1 MINKIQITQ
10 NFIKIFIL
18 SFLFFTNLFN
28 QEKLKFSANILENK
42 IEKDIETQIFKDN
55 VIINKNTMKLYTDK
69 AIYYPD
75 LNQVILIDNV
85 RMYDIQDSLFCDS
98 LILYD
103 TDYKFFEAI
112 NDVNFFQQTNTIKCQ
127 RLIFEEK
134 IKNKTIQ
141 LYDNAKLIDSL
152 RVVKGDSIYI
162 DYKDSV
168 INNIK
173 ISDNSEIINY
183 RYAKIDSISKIQR
196 TSDYISSKKMFIQF
210 KESLVDSIHLQGMA
224 ITKFNAVK
232 DTILQ
237 GLNHV
242 EGDSIIIKFDND
254 IIDRMQVRGGAT
266 GKFIPEKHNADIDS
280 TIIFQAQYIDYQID
294 EEKSYLYDDAYVKY
308 DFTELNSGYISVD
321 WKTNSLQAFEKNN
334 QYPSINSFGDTPTYG
349 EQMNFDLKSK
359 KGKIFKGSTEFND
372 GYYKGKKIYKQD
384 NDVLYINDS
393 QFTTCNHETPHYH
406 FHSNNMKVIPNDRII
421 AKPVI
426 FKIFDLPLLYLPFAV
441 FPNKNGDRI
450 SGWIMPSFG
459 HRSSTGTY
467 IDNLGYYYV
476 PNEYMDYKILLDIQD
491 RRGLITNQNLRY
503 KRKAGKYWY
512 NYYLD
517 GSFNY
522 DNKYYLSS
530 NDENISNLFDDNTR
544 RFKTITWRHK
554 QSFDPTQDLIINY
567 KYKSNMDPDE
577 INIRNRLDQNQL
589 TSLSYQKRWTKNSLS
604 VGGEKYKELFI
615 ADPTDAGQINVYK
628 WDSGPRVSF
637 YMPQRKLFGNGS
649 KWYND
654 VYISYNLLYNDG
666 KKTFTKKS
674 FIDSD
679 KDNISDDVDSCIDVD
694 SDLICDDVDS
704 CIDVDSDLICDDVDS
719 CVDVDSDLICDENDS
734 CIILNGECQDTD
746 LQYLWSSNEDEDV
759 VSGGAKNTI
768 QLSMTNSLG
777 WLTVS
782 PRVNIY
788 EDWVLQYKEFS
799 NISGDFEDKSGFN
812 RRFTWNASLSLNT
825 KLYGIIPIN
834 IGRLN
839 SMRHKMTPQISFNY
853 LPDLRTSSSQ
863 IINDVDILQGTSAN
877 SLSFGSKN
885 LRFSLDN
892 SFQLKVKN
900 KNQEIEKIDFL
911 SYNLTFNYGGAN
923 NQKDRFSLIDSRV
936 SFKKPN
942 GQELLYLHMQHDMYD
957 ESNPDERNSFP
968 ELRKLTAQM
977 STHYRISGNKIGYN
991 DFMNDDINEQN
1002 SLDSLNS
1009 SSILFLDDK
1018 KPRIGSEELWRSDL
1032 NFSIQG
1038 DYNVEEKKWDFNYFN
1053 LDTRTTLYLTK
1064 KWLLTYAVG
1073 INLMDMEMRTQS
1085 LKLFRDLH
1093 CWEFM
1098 FTWWP
1103 TGISKGFQLNINIKH
1118 PDLKDVKVRSSSSNR
1133 TFLYN

>member
-1 MINKIQITQ
+1 MHSFVKIIVVY
-10 NFIKIFIL
+10 I
-18 SFLFFTNLFN
+18 LFFNILFN
-28 QEKLKFSANILENK
+28 QERLKFSANVLENK
-42 IEKDIETQIFKDN
+42 IVKDVETQIFKDN
-55 VIINKNTMKLYTDK
+55 VLINKNTMKLYTDE
-69 AIYYPD
+69 AIYYPK
-75 LNQVILIDNV
+75 LNQVILINNV
-85 RMYDIQDSLFCDS
+85 KMYDIQDSLFCDS

-103 TDYKFFEAI
+103 TDYKSFEAI
-112 NDVNFFQQTNTIKCQ
+112 HNVTFFQQKNTIKCE
-127 RLIFEEK
+127 RLIYKEK
-134 IKNKTIQ
+134 PENKLIQ
-141 LYDNAKLIDSL
+141 MYDNAELIDSL
-152 RVVKGDSIYI
+152 RIVKGDSIYI
-162 DYKDSV
+162 DYKDSI

-173 ISDNSEIINY
+173 ILDNSEVINY
-183 RYAKIDSISKIQR
+183 RYAKIDSLSKIQR

-210 KESLVDSIHLQGMA
+210 KESLVDSINLQGMA
-224 ITKFNAVK
+224 ITKFNAIQ

-242 EGDSIIIKFDND
+242 EGDSIIINFNND
-254 IIDRMQVRGGAT
+254 IIDRMQVKGGAI
-266 GKFIPEKHNADIDS
+266 GKFIPEKNNANIDS
-280 TIIFQAQYIDYQID
+280 TIIFQAQYIDYHID
-294 EEKSYLYDDAYVKY
+294 QEKSYLYDDAYVKY

-321 WKTNSLQAFEKNN
+321 WKTNSLEAVEKNN

-349 EQMNFDLKSK
+349 EKMNFDLKSK

-372 GYYKGKKIYKQD
+372 GYYKGKKIYKQN

-393 QFTTCNHETPHYH
+393 QFTTCNNENPHYH

-476 PNEYMDYKILLDIQD
+476 PNEYVDYKILLDIQD
-491 RRGLITNQNLRY
+491 RKGLITNQNLRY
-503 KRKAGKYWY
+503 KRRAGKYWY

-517 GSFNY
+517 GSINY
-522 DNKYYLSS
+522 DNKYYLSD
-530 NDENISNLFDDNTR
+530 NDENISNLFDENTR
-544 RFKTITWRHK
+544 RFKTINWRHK

-577 INIRNRLDQNQL
+577 INISNRLDQNHL

-604 VGGEKYKELFI
+604 IGGEKYKELFI
-615 ADPTDAGQINVYK
+615 ADPTDEGQINVYK
-628 WDSGPRVSF
+628 WDNGPRVSF

-666 KKTFTKKS
+666 KKTYTKNS
-674 FIDSD
+674 FIDTD
-679 KDNISDDVDSCIDVD
+679 GDNISDDIDDYIDIDNDLINDDIDDDIDNDGILNDDDNCIDANNDTV
-694 SDLICDDVDS
+694 CDDF
-704 CIDVDSDLICDDVDS
+704 
-719 CVDVDSDLICDENDS
+719 
-734 CIILNGECQDTD
+734 
-746 LQYLWSSNEDEDV
+746 QYIWSGQEDEDLI
-759 VSGGAKNTI
+759 SGGTKNTI

-777 WLTVS
+777 WLTLS
-782 PRVNIY
+782 PRINIY
-788 EDWVLQYKEFS
+788 EDWVFQYKEYS
-799 NISGDFEDKSGFN
+799 NVNGQFEDKNGFN
-812 RRFTWNASLSLNT
+812 RRLTWNASLSLNT

-834 IGRLN
+834 LGRLN
-839 SMRHKMTPQISFNY
+839 SMRHKMTPQISLNY

-877 SLSFGSKN
+877 SLSYGSKN

-892 SFQLKVKN
+892 SFQLKIKN
-900 KNQEIEKIDFL
+900 ENEEIEKIDFL
-911 SYNLTFNYGGAN
+911 SYNVTFNYGGAN
-923 NQKDRFSLIDSRV
+923 NQKNRFSLIDSRL
-936 SFKKPN
+936 SFKKTN

-957 ESNPDERNSFP
+957 ENNLDERNSFP

-977 STHYRISGNKIGYN
+977 STHYRISGNKIGGSDFSYN
-991 DFMNDDINEQN
+991 EYNEQD
-1002 SLDSLNS
+1002 SLDSLS
-1009 SSILFLDDK
+1009 SASILFLDDK
-1018 KPRIGSEELWRSDL
+1018 KPRIGNEELWRSDL

-1053 LDTRTTLYLTK
+1053 LDTRTTLHLTK

-1118 PDLKDVKVRSSSSNR
+1118 PDLKDVRVRSSSSNR
-1133 TFLYN
+1133 TFLYD